1 MGRSDY
7 LFAPTS
13 FLDGISRIFDFWG
26 GLREFNSANT
36 DTQADA
42 IAMRQDWI
50 VVGQDMRAAITA
62 YRAKHPEAIPE
73 KHPKLVPA

>member
-13 FLDGISRIFDFWG
+13 FVDGFSRIVDLWG
-26 GLREFNSANT
+26 GLLDFNCSNT
-36 DTQADA
+36 DNQADA

-50 VVGQDMRAAITA
+50 VVGQDMRAAIA
-62 YRAKHPEAIPE
+62 EFREKHPE
-73 KHPKLVPA
+73 LVRT